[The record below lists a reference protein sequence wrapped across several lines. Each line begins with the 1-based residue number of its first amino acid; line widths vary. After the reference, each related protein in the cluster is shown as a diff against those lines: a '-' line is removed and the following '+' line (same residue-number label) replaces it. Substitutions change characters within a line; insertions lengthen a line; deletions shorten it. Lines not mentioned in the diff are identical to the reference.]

1 VSGERAEY
9 GALLPSSAT
18 LSATPSA
25 TVSPPGATTSAPIAA
40 SPLIAIRI
48 SVGVLMMIAAG
59 WLGAQS
65 RRRQTTSRSNSD
77 DSGAEWFY
85 DI

>member
-1 VSGERAEY
+1 M
-9 GALLPSSAT
+9 
-18 LSATPSA
+18 
-25 TVSPPGATTSAPIAA
+25 
-40 SPLIAIRI
+40 IAIRI
-48 SVGVLMMIAAG
+48 SVGVLMMIVAG